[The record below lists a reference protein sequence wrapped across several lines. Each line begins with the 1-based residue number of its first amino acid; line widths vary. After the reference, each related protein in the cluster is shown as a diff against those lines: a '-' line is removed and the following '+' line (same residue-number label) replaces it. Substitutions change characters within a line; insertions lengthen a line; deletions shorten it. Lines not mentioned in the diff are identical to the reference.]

1 MTVDSKRNDLLSAV
15 PAESIERLLAG
26 ADVEH
31 VTQGSI
37 VIRSGEEISHLL
49 FPLDAV
55 LAHVST
61 DEEGRTTEAAMI
73 GNRSA
78 AGLGALLPG
87 AFLCGE
93 VAVKIGGGVLRIPVA
108 PIRVLFESNPDFR
121 TAVLAAVQETM
132 IQLYQNVSC
141 HRLHSIEQRYSRW
154 LLELEDCS
162 GRAELPVTQITAA
175 AMLGVRRAGVTDVA
189 NLFERKSMIVKRRG
203 KTVLTD
209 RPQLEQTSC
218 GCYVAMRRMY
228 EKLSALQ
235 GPVLR
240 FAATVRTSGSVP
252 RAIPASMQVL
262 RARHGW

>member
-1 MTVDSKRNDLLSAV
+1 MTADSKRNDLLSAV

-26 ADVEH
+26 VDVEH

-37 VIRSGEEISHLL
+37 VIRSGEELSHLL
-49 FPLDAV
+49 FPLEAV
-55 LAHVST
+55 LALVST

-87 AFLCGE
+87 SFLSGE
-93 VAVKIGGGVLRIPVA
+93 VAVKIGGGLLRIPVA
-108 PIRVLFESNPDFR
+108 PVRALFESNSGFR
-121 TAVLAAVQETM
+121 TAVLAAVQDTM
-132 IQLYQNVSC
+132 IQLSQNVCC

-189 NLFERKSMIVKRRG
+189 NLFERKLMIMKRRG

-218 GCYVAMRRMY
+218 GCYLAMRRVY

-235 GPVLR
+235 QPPAD
-240 FAATVRTSGSVP
+240 AAASLSTSGSAP
-252 RAIPASMQVL
+252 RAIPASMQAL